1 MLKKYP
7 ERGGESL
14 TISILK
20 AVSFLVFFPF
30 VMAVLMFC
38 IKKASLLR
46 NVIAGLGGFS
56 IMLTAILVGGRAL
69 GMTGTTHNT
78 YLTDTAVQDH
88 IIMGGEIL
96 LMGVVVFLS
105 IKYKKYYAILLSMLG
120 TIPVLWMDLTGNAVE
135 GAAHLRVDFLSAVM
149 ILIVGIVGI
158 LICIYACGYM
168 KDYHNHHT
176 EVEDRSNYFLA
187 LLFVFIGAMFGLI
200 ISDNLGWIYF
210 FWEITSVCSFLLIGY
225 TRTEE
230 AVNNS
235 FRALWMNLL
244 GGCGFAF
251 GLMYCNM
258 HLGISNLSELTEMVP
273 RENMLVM
280 IPVTLFAFAALTKSA
295 QFPFS
300 RWLLGAMVAPT
311 PSSALLHSAT
321 MVKIGVY
328 MLIRLSPMLAGTLTG
343 VMITVIG
350 GFTFFAAS
358 LLAITVSDGKKVLAY
373 STISNLG
380 LITAC
385 AGTGTT
391 EGVWAATMLILFHAV
406 SKSLL
411 FQTVGD
417 IENCMHSRDIEDM
430 HGLIIKLP
438 RLAFIMIIGICGMFM
453 APFGMLVSKWAA
465 LKSFVDSN
473 SVWLVLFLVFGSGST
488 LFYWAK
494 WLGKIC
500 TVIHQ
505 SYELEDI
512 TPRSEMISLFP
523 LTTMI
528 VVMCFAFPWMSNH
541 MIQPILNE
549 AFHKNI
555 PNVIGGSDVVIMMV
569 MVAMIFIIPFGSRFL
584 SIGKKS
590 KMTMSYVSGVNA
602 GDDRHYIN
610 SFGKESPLYMS
621 NWYMTEYFGEDKLLV
636 PSIVISAIIVILMLI
651 IVIGG
656 NI

>member
-1 MLKKYP
+1 M
-7 ERGGESL
+7 
-14 TISILK
+14 TITIPI
-20 AVSFLVFFPF
+20 AVEFLIIFPF

-46 NVIAGLGGFS
+46 NIIAGLGGFS
-56 IMLTAILVGGRAL
+56 IMAIAIWVGVQVLSQAGS
-69 GMTGTTHNT
+69 TKNT
-78 YLTDTAVQDH
+78 YITNAEAYDH
-88 IIMGGEIL
+88 IIMGGEIF
-96 LMGVVVFLS
+96 LMCVVIFLS
-105 IKYKKYYAILLSMLG
+105 IKYKKYYAILLSLIG
-120 TIPVLWMDLTGNAVE
+120 TLPVLWMDLTGNAIT
-135 GAAHLRVDFLSAVM
+135 GKSHLRVDYLSAVM

-168 KDYHNHHT
+168 KDYHNHHV
-176 EVEDRSNYFLA
+176 EVEDRSYYFLA

-200 ISDNLGWIYF
+200 SSDNLGWVYF

-225 TRTEE
+225 TRTQE
-230 AVNNS
+230 AIDNS

-244 GGCGFAF
+244 GGCGVAF

-258 HLGISNLSELTEMVP
+258 SLGIANLSQLTQIVP
-273 RENMLVM
+273 RTNMMVM

-328 MLIRLSPMLAGTLTG
+328 MLIRLSPMLAGTFTG
-343 VMITVIG
+343 IMITVIG

-512 TPRSEMISLFP
+512 TPRSEMISLVP

-528 VVMCFAFPWMSNH
+528 VVMCFAFPWMSDH
-541 MIQPILNE
+541 MIQPVLNE
-549 AFHKNI
+549 AFYKKI
-555 PNVIGGSDVVIMMV
+555 PNVIGGSDVVIMMI
-569 MVAMIFIIPFGSRFL
+569 MVAMIFIIPIGSRVL

-602 GDDRHYIN
+602 GDDRHYID
-610 SFGKESPLYMS
+610 SFGKERPLYMS
-621 NWYMTEYFGEDKLLV
+621 NWYMTEYFGEDKLLA
-636 PSIVISAIIVILMLI
+636 PCIVISAIIVIIMLI

-656 NI
+656 SI

>member
-1 MLKKYP
+1 MKGANTLAN
-7 ERGGESL
+7 
-14 TISILK
+14 ILN
-20 AVSFLVFFPF
+20 AVNFLIIFPF
-30 VMAVLMFC
+30 IIAIIIGLL
-38 IKKASLLR
+38 KKASLFR
-46 NVIAGLGGFS
+46 SAVIILGGF
-56 IMLTAILVGGRAL
+56 T
-69 GMTGTTHNT
+69 
-78 YLTDTAVQDH
+78 
-88 IIMGGEIL
+88 IMGVAIYVAVNV
-96 LMGVVVFLS
+96 LMSGNRAQFMFLEHTELHEHIVVGAEVFLMALVCFLS
-105 IKYKKYYAILLSMLG
+105 IKYKKYYAIIFSLIG
-120 TIPVLWMDLTGNAVE
+120 TIPVLWMDLTKRAVE
-135 GAAHLRVDFLSAVM
+135 GNTHIRIDTFAAVM
-149 ILIVGIVGI
+149 YLIVGFVGI
-158 LICIYACGYM
+158 LICIYASGYM

-176 EVEDRSNYFLA
+176 DVQDRSNYFLA
-187 LLFVFIGAMFGLI
+187 LMFVFLGAMFGLI
-200 ISDNLGWIYF
+200 SSDNLGWIYF
-210 FWEITSVCSFLLIGY
+210 FWEITSVCSFLMIGY
-225 TRTEE
+225 TRTQE
-230 AVNNS
+230 AVDNS

-244 GGCGFAF
+244 GGCGFAA
-251 GLMYCNM
+251 GLMYCNLY
-258 HLGISNLSELTEMVP
+258 LGISNLSQLTDSAASKFV
-273 RENMLVM
+273 LV
-280 IPVTLFAFAALTKSA
+280 PVTLFAFAALTKSA

-328 MLIRLSPMLAGTLTG
+328 MLIRISPIMYNTLTG

-391 EGVWAATMLILFHAV
+391 EGVWAAVMLVLFHAV

-438 RLAFIMIIGICGMFM
+438 RLAFIMMIGICGMFM

-465 LKSFVDSN
+465 LKAFVDSG
-473 SVWLVLFLVFGSGST
+473 SVWLVIFLVFGSGST

-505 SYELEDI
+505 SFELEDI
-512 TPRSEMISLFP
+512 TPRSEMVSMFP
-523 LTTMI
+523 LSTMI
-528 VVMCFAFPWMSNH
+528 VIMCFAFPWMSGN
-541 MIQPILNE
+541 MIQPILDE
-549 AFHKNI
+549 AFHTNI
-555 PNVIGGSDVVIMMV
+555 PDVIGGSDVIIMMI
-569 MVAMIFIIPFGSRFL
+569 MVTMIFMIPIGSRFL

-590 KMTMSYVSGVNA
+590 KMTMSYVAGVNA
-602 GDDRHYIN
+602 GDDRHYID
-610 SFGKESPLYMS
+610 SFGKERALYMS
-621 NWYMTEYFGEDKLLV
+621 NWYMDEFFGEKKLLM
-636 PSIVISAIIVILMLI
+636 PCIIVATVLVAVMLI
-651 IVIGG
+651 IVVGG
-656 NI
+656 AF

>member
-1 MLKKYP
+1 M
-7 ERGGESL
+7 
-14 TISILK
+14 
-20 AVSFLVFFPF
+20 
-30 VMAVLMFC
+30 
-38 IKKASLLR
+38 
-46 NVIAGLGGFS
+46 LGGFT
-56 IMLTAILVGGRAL
+56 IMAAAIYVAVNVLMSGDTSQFMYLEEAEIPNYFIMAGEVFLMCLVC
-69 GMTGTTHNT
+69 
-78 YLTDTAVQDH
+78 
-88 IIMGGEIL
+88 
-96 LMGVVVFLS
+96 FLS
-105 IKYKKYYAILLSMLG
+105 IKYKKYYAILISLVG
-120 TIPVLWMDLTGNAVE
+120 TLPVLWMDLSGNAVE
-135 GAAHLRVDFLSAVM
+135 GSTHLRIDTFAAVM
-149 ILIVGIVGI
+149 YLIVGVVGI
-158 LICIYACGYM
+158 LICIYASGYM
-168 KDYHNHHT
+168 KDYHHHHT
-176 EVEDRSNYFLA
+176 DVADRSNYFLA
-187 LLFVFIGAMFGLI
+187 LMFVFLGAMFGLI
-200 ISDNLGWIYF
+200 SSDNLGWIYF
-210 FWEITSVCSFLLIGY
+210 FWEITSVCSFLMIGY

-244 GGCGFAF
+244 GGVGFAA
-251 GLMYCNM
+251 GLMYTNM
-258 HLGISNLSELTEMVP
+258 NLGMANLSDITDLGTAEFVI
-273 RENMLVM
+273 V
-280 IPVTLFAFAALTKSA
+280 PVTLFAFAALTKSA

-328 MLIRLSPMLAGTLTG
+328 MLIRLSPVMYGTLTG

-391 EGVWAATMLILFHAV
+391 EGVWAAIMLVLFHAV

-465 LKSFVDSN
+465 LKSFVDSG

-505 SYELEDI
+505 SFELEDI
-512 TPRSEMISLFP
+512 TPRSEMVSIFP
-523 LTTMI
+523 LTMMI
-528 VVMCFAFPWMSNH
+528 VVMCFAFPWMSGS
-541 MIQPILNE
+541 MIQPILDE
-549 AFHKNI
+549 AFHTNI
-555 PNVIGGSDVVIMMV
+555 PDVIGGSDVIIMMI
-569 MVAMIFIIPFGSRFL
+569 MVAMIFMIPIGSRIL
-584 SIGKKS
+584 SIGKNS
-590 KMTMSYVSGVNA
+590 KMTMSYVAGVNA
-602 GDDRHYIN
+602 GDDRHYID
-610 SFGKESPLYMS
+610 SFGKERALYMS
-621 NWYMTEYFGEDKLLV
+621 NWYMEDYFGENKLLW
-636 PSIVISAIIVILMLI
+636 PSVIIAAVLVAVMLI
-651 IVIGG
+651 VVVGG
-656 NI
+656 AFKWM

>member
-1 MLKKYP
+1 M
-7 ERGGESL
+7 GA
-14 TISILK
+14 
-20 AVSFLVFFPF
+20 AVYAAVN
-30 VMAVLMFC
+30 VLMSGDTSQFMYLEE
-38 IKKASLLR
+38 SFVPDH
-46 NVIAGLGGFS
+46 VIMAGEVFL
-56 IMLTAILVGGRAL
+56 MCLVC
-69 GMTGTTHNT
+69 
-78 YLTDTAVQDH
+78 
-88 IIMGGEIL
+88 
-96 LMGVVVFLS
+96 FLS
-105 IKYKKYYAILLSMLG
+105 IKYKKYYAILISLAG
-120 TIPVLWMDLTGNAVE
+120 TIPVLWMDLTGKAVE
-135 GAAHLRVDFLSAVM
+135 GNTHFRIDTFAAVM
-149 ILIVGIVGI
+149 YLIVGVVGI
-158 LICIYACGYM
+158 LICIYASGYM
-168 KDYHNHHT
+168 KDYHHHHT
-176 EVEDRSNYFLA
+176 DVLDRSNYFLA
-187 LLFVFIGAMFGLI
+187 LMFVFLGAMFGLI
-200 ISDNLGWIYF
+200 SSDSLSWIYF
-210 FWEITSVCSFLLIGY
+210 FWEITSVCSFLMIGY
-225 TRTEE
+225 TRTQE
-230 AVNNS
+230 AVDNS

-244 GGCGFAF
+244 GGCGFAA

-258 HLGISNLSELTEMVP
+258 ALGISNLSQVTSAVSSEFII
-273 RENMLVM
+273 

-328 MLIRLSPMLAGTLTG
+328 MLIRLSPVMENTLTG
-343 VMITVIG
+343 IMITVIG

-385 AGTGTT
+385 AGTGTR
-391 EGVWAATMLILFHAV
+391 EGVWAAVMLVLFHAV

-465 LKSFVDSN
+465 LKSFVDSG

-505 SYELEDI
+505 SFELEDI
-512 TPRSEMISLFP
+512 TPKSEMVSIFP
-523 LTTMI
+523 LTAMI
-528 VVMCFAFPWMSNH
+528 VIMCFAFPWMSGH
-541 MIQPILNE
+541 MVQPILNE
-549 AFHKNI
+549 AFNDNI
-555 PNVIGGSDVVIMMV
+555 PDVIGRGDVIIMMIMVIM
-569 MVAMIFIIPFGSRFL
+569 IFLIPVGARFL
-584 SIGKKS
+584 SIGKNS
-590 KMTMSYVSGVNA
+590 KMTMSYVAGVNA
-602 GDDRHYIN
+602 GDDRHYID
-610 SFGKESPLYMS
+610 SFGRERALYMS
-621 NWYMTEYFGEDKLLV
+621 NWYMEDFFGEKKLLW
-636 PSIVISAIIVILMLI
+636 PCIWISTVLVLVMLI
-651 IVIGG
+651 VVVGG
-656 NI
+656 AL

>member
-1 MLKKYP
+1 M
-7 ERGGESL
+7 
-14 TISILK
+14 I
-20 AVSFLVFFPF
+20 
-30 VMAVLMFC
+30 
-38 IKKASLLR
+38 
-46 NVIAGLGGFS
+46 GGFS
-56 IMLTAILVGGRAL
+56 IMAAAIYVAVNVLMSDDKTQFLYLEATHTQDKCIMVGEL
-69 GMTGTTHNT
+69 F
-78 YLTDTAVQDH
+78 
-88 IIMGGEIL
+88 
-96 LMGVVVFLS
+96 LMGLVCFLS
-105 IKYKKYYAILLSMLG
+105 IKYKKYYAILLSCAG
-120 TIPVLWMDLTGNAVE
+120 TIPVLWMDLSGNVVE
-135 GAAHLRVDFLSAVM
+135 GNTHLRIDTFAAVM
-149 ILIVGIVGI
+149 YLIVGIVGI
-158 LICIYACGYM
+158 LICIYASGYM
-168 KDYHNHHT
+168 KDYHHHHT
-176 EVEDRSNYFLA
+176 DVADRSNYFLA
-187 LLFVFIGAMFGLI
+187 LMFVFLGAMFGLI
-200 ISDNLGWIYF
+200 SSDNLGWIYF
-210 FWEITSVCSFLLIGY
+210 FWEITSVCSFLMIGY
-225 TRTEE
+225 TRTQE
-230 AVNNS
+230 AVDNS

-244 GGCGFAF
+244 GGCGFAA
-251 GLMYCNM
+251 GLMYANM
-258 HLGISNLSELTEMVP
+258 ALGFSNLSDITGNNTAVAAI
-273 RENMLVM
+273 

-328 MLIRLSPMLAGTLTG
+328 MLIRLSPVMEGTLTG

-391 EGVWAATMLILFHAV
+391 EGVWAAVMLVLFHAV

-417 IENCMHSRDIEDM
+417 IENCMGSRDVEDM

-465 LKSFVDSN
+465 LKSFVDSG

-505 SYELEDI
+505 SFELEDI
-512 TPRSEMISLFP
+512 TPRSEMVSMFP
-523 LTTMI
+523 LTAMI
-528 VVMCFAFPWMSNH
+528 VIMCFAFPKISEV
-541 MIQPILNE
+541 MIQPLLDE
-549 AFHKNI
+549 AFHTKI
-555 PNVIGGSDVVIMMV
+555 PDVIGGGDVIIMIIMV
-569 MVAMIFIIPFGSRFL
+569 CMIFMIPIAARFL
-584 SIGKKS
+584 SIGKDS
-590 KMTMSYVSGVNA
+590 KMTMSYVAGVNA
-602 GDDRHYIN
+602 GDDRHYID
-610 SFGKESPLYMS
+610 SFGKERALYMS
-621 NWYMTEYFGEDKLLV
+621 NWYMEDFFGEKKLLW
-636 PSIVISAIIVILMLI
+636 PSIWVSTVLVLVMLI
-651 IVIGG
+651 VVVGG
-656 NI
+656 AL

>member
-1 MLKKYP
+1 MAIP
-7 ERGGESL
+7 
-14 TISILK
+14 ILN
-20 AVSFLVFFPF
+20 VVYFLILFPF
-30 VMAVLMFC
+30 LMAIIIGLL
-38 IKKASLLR
+38 KYASPFR
-46 NVIAGLGGFS
+46 SAVIMLGGFT
-56 IMLTAILVGGRAL
+56 IMAAAIYVAVNVLMSGDTSQFMYLEDAEIPNHFIMAGEVFLMCLVC
-69 GMTGTTHNT
+69 
-78 YLTDTAVQDH
+78 
-88 IIMGGEIL
+88 
-96 LMGVVVFLS
+96 FLS
-105 IKYKKYYAILLSMLG
+105 IKYKKYYAILISLVG
-120 TIPVLWMDLTGNAVE
+120 TIPVLWMDLSGNAVE
-135 GAAHLRVDFLSAVM
+135 GSTHLRIDTFAAVM
-149 ILIVGIVGI
+149 YLIVGIVGI
-158 LICIYACGYM
+158 LICIYASGYM
-168 KDYHNHHT
+168 KDYHHHHT
-176 EVEDRSNYFLA
+176 DVVDRSNYFLA
-187 LLFVFIGAMFGLI
+187 LMFVFLGAMFGLI
-200 ISDNLGWIYF
+200 SSDNLGWIYF
-210 FWEITSVCSFLLIGY
+210 FWEITSVCSFLMIGY

-244 GGCGFAF
+244 GGVGFAA
-251 GLMYCNM
+251 GLMYTNM
-258 HLGISNLSELTEMVP
+258 YLNMSNLSEITAAGASEVII
-273 RENMLVM
+273 

-328 MLIRLSPMLAGTLTG
+328 MLIRLSPVMQGTLTG

-385 AGTGTT
+385 AGTGTQ
-391 EGVWAATMLILFHAV
+391 EGVWAAVMLVLFHAV

-465 LKSFVDSN
+465 LKSFVESG

-500 TVIHQ
+500 AVIHQ
-505 SYELEDI
+505 SFELEDI
-512 TPRSEMISLFP
+512 TPRSEMVSIIP

-528 VVMCFAFPWMSNH
+528 VIMCFAFPWMSGN
-541 MIQPILNE
+541 MVQPILSE
-549 AFHKNI
+549 AFEGTI
-555 PNVIGGSDVVIMMV
+555 ENVIGGSDVIIMMI
-569 MVAMIFIIPFGSRFL
+569 MVAMVFMIPIGSRIL
-584 SIGKKS
+584 SIGKNS
-590 KMTMSYVSGVNA
+590 KMTMSYVAGVNA
-602 GDDRHYIN
+602 GDDRHYID
-610 SFGKESPLYMS
+610 SFGKERALYMS
-621 NWYMTEYFGEDKLLV
+621 NWYMEDYFGEKKLLW
-636 PSIVISAIIVILMLI
+636 PSIIVAAVLVAVMLI
-651 IVIGG
+651 VVVGG

>member
-1 MLKKYP
+1 MA
-7 ERGGESL
+7 
-14 TISILK
+14 ISTLVNFLIL
-20 AVSFLVFFPF
+20 FPF
-30 VMAVLMFC
+30 VIAALIF
-38 IKKASLLR
+38 IQREATPLR
-46 NVIAGLGGFS
+46 SITIIVGGFT
-56 IMLTAILVGGRAL
+56 IMIAAIYVAVTVLSSGDTSQFQYH
-69 GMTGTTHNT
+69 METGIPEK
-78 YLTDTAVQDH
+78 V
-88 IIMGGEIL
+88 IICGEIF
-96 LMGVVVFLS
+96 LMCLVCFLS
-105 IKYKKYYAILLSMLG
+105 IKYKKYYAILLSLAG
-120 TIPVLWMDLTGNAVE
+120 TIPVLWMDLSGRAVE
-135 GAAHLRVDFLSAVM
+135 GNAQIRVDTLAAVM
-149 ILIVGIVGI
+149 YLIVGIVGI
-158 LICIYACGYM
+158 LICVYASGYM
-168 KDYHNHHT
+168 RDYHHHHKD
-176 EVEDRSNYFLA
+176 VQDRSGYFLSMM
-187 LLFVFIGAMFGLI
+187 FVFLGAMFGLI
-200 ISDNLGWIYF
+200 SSDSLGFIYF
-210 FWEITSVCSFLLIGY
+210 FWEITSVCSFLMIGY
-225 TRTEE
+225 TRTQE

-251 GLMYCNM
+251 GLMYCNIA
-258 HLGISNLSELTEMVP
+258 LGISNLSQVTDV
-273 RENMLVM
+273 NGTVSVI

-328 MLIRLSPMLAGTLTG
+328 MLIRLSPVMEGTLTG
-343 VMITVIG
+343 IMITVIG

-391 EGVWAATMLILFHAV
+391 EGVWAAVMLVLFHAV

-417 IENCMHSRDIEDM
+417 IENCMGSRDIEDM

-465 LKSFVDSN
+465 LKSFVDSG

-505 SYELEDI
+505 SFELEDI
-512 TPRSEMISLFP
+512 TPRSEEVSIFP
-523 LTTMI
+523 LTVMI
-528 VVMCFAFPWMSNH
+528 IVMCFAFPWMSGH
-541 MIQPILNE
+541 MIQPILDE
-549 AFHKNI
+549 AFHTNI
-555 PNVIGGSDVVIMMV
+555 PDVIGGSDVIIMMI
-569 MVAMIFIIPFGSRFL
+569 MVAMIFAVPIGSRFL
-584 SIGKKS
+584 SIGKNS
-590 KMTMSYVSGVNA
+590 KMTMSYVAGVNA
-602 GDDRHYIN
+602 GDDRHYID
-610 SFGKESPLYMS
+610 SFGKERALYMS
-621 NWYMTEYFGEDKLLV
+621 NWYMEDFFGEKKILWPCIWIATVLV
-636 PSIVISAIIVILMLI
+636 LVMLI
-651 IVIGG
+651 VVVGG
-656 NI
+656 AI

>member
-1 MLKKYP
+1 MAIPNVVNFL
-7 ERGGESL
+7 
-14 TISILK
+14 IL
-20 AVSFLVFFPF
+20 FPF
-30 VMAVLMFC
+30 VLAALIFIQKEATPLRSIVIILGGFTIMIAAVYVAVNVLMSGDTSQYMYLTETHIPDKF
-38 IKKASLLR
+38 
-46 NVIAGLGGFS
+46 VIAGEIFL
-56 IMLTAILVGGRAL
+56 MCLVC
-69 GMTGTTHNT
+69 
-78 YLTDTAVQDH
+78 
-88 IIMGGEIL
+88 
-96 LMGVVVFLS
+96 FLS
-105 IKYKKYYAILLSMLG
+105 IKYKKIYAILLSLVG
-120 TIPVLWMDLTGNAVE
+120 TIPVLWMDLSGRVVE
-135 GAAHLRVDFLSAVM
+135 GNTHLRIDTFAAVM
-149 ILIVGIVGI
+149 YLIVGIVGI
-158 LICIYACGYM
+158 LICIYASGYM
-168 KDYHNHHT
+168 KDYHHHHT
-176 EVEDRSNYFLA
+176 DVQDRSNYFLA
-187 LLFVFIGAMFGLI
+187 LMFVFLGAMFGLI
-200 ISDNLGWIYF
+200 SSDNLGWIYF
-210 FWEITSVCSFLLIGY
+210 FWEITSVCSFLMIGY
-225 TRTEE
+225 TRTQE
-230 AVNNS
+230 AVDNS

-244 GGCGFAF
+244 GGCGFAA
-251 GLMYCNM
+251 GLMYCNIA
-258 HLGISNLSELTEMVP
+258 LGISNLSQVTDV
-273 RENMLVM
+273 NGTITV
-280 IPVTLFAFAALTKSA
+280 IVPVTLFAFAALTKSA

-328 MLIRLSPMLAGTLTG
+328 MLIRLSPVMEGTLTG

-350 GFTFFAAS
+350 GFTFFVAS

-391 EGVWAATMLILFHAV
+391 EGVWAAVMLVLFHAV

-465 LKSFVDSN
+465 LKSFVDSG

-505 SYELEDI
+505 SFELEDI
-512 TPRSEMISLFP
+512 TPRSEMVSMFP

-528 VVMCFAFPWMSNH
+528 IVMCFAFPWMSGH
-541 MIQPILNE
+541 MIQPILDE
-549 AFHKNI
+549 AFHTNI
-555 PNVIGGSDVVIMMV
+555 PDVIGGSDVIIMMI
-569 MVAMIFIIPFGSRFL
+569 MVAMIFAIPIGSRFL
-584 SIGKKS
+584 SIGKNS
-590 KMTMSYVSGVNA
+590 KMTMSYVAGVNA
-602 GDDRHYIN
+602 GDDRHYID
-610 SFGKESPLYMS
+610 SFGKERALYMS
-621 NWYMTEYFGEDKLLV
+621 NWYMEDFFGEKKLLW
-636 PSIVISAIIVILMLI
+636 PCIWISTVLVLVMLI
-651 IVIGG
+651 VVVGG
-656 NI
+656 AI

>member
-1 MLKKYP
+1 MI
-7 ERGGESL
+7 GGF
-14 TISILK
+14 TI
-20 AVSFLVFFPF
+20 
-30 VMAVLMFC
+30 MAVAIYVAVNVLMSGDTSQFMYLEE
-38 IKKASLLR
+38 AHAADT
-46 NVIAGLGGFS
+46 VIICGEVFL
-56 IMLTAILVGGRAL
+56 MCLVC
-69 GMTGTTHNT
+69 
-78 YLTDTAVQDH
+78 
-88 IIMGGEIL
+88 
-96 LMGVVVFLS
+96 FLS
-105 IKYKKYYAILLSMLG
+105 IKYKKYYAILISMAG
-120 TIPVLWMDLTGNAVE
+120 TLPVLWMDLTGKAVE
-135 GAAHLRVDFLSAVM
+135 GNTHFRIDTFAAVM
-149 ILIVGIVGI
+149 YLIVGIVGI
-158 LICIYACGYM
+158 LICIYASGYM
-168 KDYHNHHT
+168 KDYHHHHT
-176 EVEDRSNYFLA
+176 DVVDRSNYFLA
-187 LLFVFIGAMFGLI
+187 LMFVFLGAMFGLI
-200 ISDNLGWIYF
+200 SSDSLSWIYF
-210 FWEITSVCSFLLIGY
+210 FWEITSVCSFLMIGY
-225 TRTEE
+225 TRTQE
-230 AVNNS
+230 AVDNS

-244 GGCGFAF
+244 GGCGFAA
-251 GLMYCNM
+251 GLMYSNM
-258 HLGISNLSELTEMVP
+258 ALGISNLSQVTSAEASKVI
-273 RENMLVM
+273 M

-328 MLIRLSPMLAGTLTG
+328 MLIRLSPVMEGTLTG

-391 EGVWAATMLILFHAV
+391 EGVWAAVMLVLFHAV

-465 LKSFVDSN
+465 LKSFVDSG

-505 SYELEDI
+505 SFELEDI
-512 TPRSEMISLFP
+512 TPKSEMVSIFP
-523 LTTMI
+523 LTAMI
-528 VVMCFAFPWMSNH
+528 VVMCFAFPWMSGH
-541 MIQPILNE
+541 MVQPILNE
-549 AFHKNI
+549 AFHTNI
-555 PNVIGGSDVVIMMV
+555 PDVIGGSDVVIMMI
-569 MVAMIFIIPFGSRFL
+569 MVTMIFMIPIGARFL
-584 SIGKKS
+584 SIGKNS
-590 KMTMSYVSGVNA
+590 KMTMSYVAGVNA
-602 GDDRHYIN
+602 GDDRHYID
-610 SFGKESPLYMS
+610 SFGKERALYMS
-621 NWYMTEYFGEDKLLV
+621 NWYMEDFFGEKKLLWPCIWIATV
-636 PSIVISAIIVILMLI
+636 LVLVMLI
-651 IVIGG
+651 VVVGG
-656 NI
+656 ALHV

>member
-1 MLKKYP
+1 M
-7 ERGGESL
+7 

-20 AVSFLVFFPF
+20 AVDFLIFFPF
-30 VMAVLMFC
+30 VMAVLMFI
-38 IKKASLLR
+38 IKRASLLR
-46 NVIAGLGGFS
+46 NIVAGLGGFS
-56 IMLTAILVGGRAL
+56 IMITAIMAGIRVL
-69 GMTGTTHNT
+69 GMNGTTHNT
-78 YLTDTAVQDH
+78 YLTETSVYDH

-96 LMGVVVFLS
+96 LMCIVVFLS
-105 IKYKKYYAILLSMLG
+105 IKYKKYYAILLSMFG
-120 TIPVLWMDLTGNAVE
+120 TIPVLWMDLSGKALE
-135 GAAHLRVDFLSAVM
+135 GSAHLRVDFLSAVM

-200 ISDNLGWIYF
+200 VSDNLGWIYF

-225 TRTEE
+225 TRTQE
-230 AVNNS
+230 AINNS

-258 HLGISNLSELTEMVP
+258 NLKVSNLSQLTQIVP
-273 RENMLVM
+273 RQNMLVM

-328 MLIRLSPMLAGTLTG
+328 MLIRLSPMLAGTFTG

-417 IENCMHSRDIEDM
+417 IENCMHSRDVEDM

-438 RLAFIMIIGICGMFM
+438 KLAFIMIIGICGMFM

-512 TPRSEMISLFP
+512 TPRSEMISLVP

-528 VVMCFAFPWMSNH
+528 VVMCFAFPWMSDH

-555 PNVIGGSDVVIMMV
+555 PNVIGGSDVVIMMI
-569 MVAMIFIIPFGSRFL
+569 MVAMIFIIPIGSRFL
-584 SIGKKS
+584 AIGKKS
-590 KMTMSYVSGVNA
+590 KMTMSYVAGVNA
-602 GDDRHYIN
+602 GDDRHYID
-610 SFGKESPLYMS
+610 SFGKERALYMS
-621 NWYMTEYFGEDKLLV
+621 NWYMTDYFGEDKLLA
-636 PSIVISAIIVILMLI
+636 PSIVISAIIVVVMLV

>member
-1 MLKKYP
+1 M
-7 ERGGESL
+7 
-14 TISILK
+14 
-20 AVSFLVFFPF
+20 
-30 VMAVLMFC
+30 
-38 IKKASLLR
+38 
-46 NVIAGLGGFS
+46 LGGFT
-56 IMLTAILVGGRAL
+56 IMAAAIYVAVNVLMSGDTSQFMYLEDAEIPNYVIMAGEVFLMCLVC
-69 GMTGTTHNT
+69 
-78 YLTDTAVQDH
+78 
-88 IIMGGEIL
+88 
-96 LMGVVVFLS
+96 FLS
-105 IKYKKYYAILLSMLG
+105 IKYKKYYAIIISLVG
-120 TIPVLWMDLTGNAVE
+120 TIPVLWMDLSGNAVE
-135 GAAHLRVDFLSAVM
+135 GNTHLRIDTFAAVM
-149 ILIVGIVGI
+149 YLIVGIVGI
-158 LICIYACGYM
+158 LICIYASGYM
-168 KDYHNHHT
+168 KDYHHHHT
-176 EVEDRSNYFLA
+176 DVADRSNYFLA
-187 LLFVFIGAMFGLI
+187 LMFVFLGAMFGLI
-200 ISDNLGWIYF
+200 SSDNLGWIYF
-210 FWEITSVCSFLLIGY
+210 FWEITSVCSFLMIGY

-244 GGCGFAF
+244 GGVGFAA
-251 GLMYCNM
+251 GLMYCNLQ
-258 HLGISNLSELTEMVP
+258 LGMSNLSEITDIGAAEFVI
-273 RENMLVM
+273 
-280 IPVTLFAFAALTKSA
+280 IPATLFAFAALTKSA

-328 MLIRLSPMLAGTLTG
+328 MLIRLSPVMYGTLTG
-343 VMITVIG
+343 IMITVIG

-391 EGVWAATMLILFHAV
+391 EGVWAAVMLVLFHAV

-465 LKSFVDSN
+465 LKSFVDSG

-505 SYELEDI
+505 SFELEDI
-512 TPRSEMISLFP
+512 TPRSELVSIFP
-523 LTTMI
+523 LTSLI
-528 VVMCFAFPWMSNH
+528 IIMCFAFPWMSGH
-541 MIQPILNE
+541 MIQPILDE
-549 AFHKNI
+549 AFHANI
-555 PNVIGGSDVVIMMV
+555 PDVIGGSDVIIMMI
-569 MVAMIFIIPFGSRFL
+569 MVAMVFMIPIGSRFL
-584 SIGKKS
+584 SIGKNS
-590 KMTMSYVSGVNA
+590 KMTMSYVAGVNA
-602 GDDRHYIN
+602 GDDRHYID
-610 SFGKESPLYMS
+610 SFGKERALYMS
-621 NWYMTEYFGEDKLLV
+621 NWYMEDYFGEKKLLWPCIWV
-636 PSIVISAIIVILMLI
+636 AAVLVAVMLI
-651 IVIGG
+651 IVVGG
-656 NI
+656 AI

>member
-1 MLKKYP
+1 MPMLPAVEFLVLFPFLMGLIMLFVPKQLTSL
-7 ERGGESL
+7 RSVVAGIGGFA
-14 TISILK
+14 IM
-20 AVSFLVFFPF
+20 AVSIATAVTVLVSKEGETNAFLEHAALPEIF
-30 VMAVLMFC
+30 
-38 IKKASLLR
+38 I
-46 NVIAGLGGFS
+46 IAG
-56 IMLTAILVGGRAL
+56 
-69 GMTGTTHNT
+69 
-78 YLTDTAVQDH
+78 
-88 IIMGGEIL
+88 EL
-96 LMGVVVFLS
+96 LLFAVVVFLS
-105 IKYKKYYAILLSMLG
+105 LKYHKYYCILLGAMG
-120 TIPVLWMDLTGNAVE
+120 TLPVLWMDLTGRAE
-135 GAAHLRVDFLSAVM
+135 TEACHLRVDYLSAVM
-149 ILIVGIVGI
+149 ILIVGIVGV

-168 KDYHNHHT
+168 RDYHEHH
-176 EVEDRSNYFLA
+176 DDIPNRSNYFLA
-187 LLFVFIGAMFGLI
+187 LLFVFLGAMFGLI
-200 ISDNLGWIYF
+200 CSDNLGFIFF

-225 TRTEE
+225 TRSEE

-244 GGCGFAF
+244 GGMGFAF
-251 GLMYCNM
+251 GLMYCNLQ
-258 HLGISNLSELTEMVP
+258 LGIYTLYDLTKLDPAANEV
-273 RENMLVM
+273 LL

-328 MLIRLSPMLAGTLTG
+328 MLLRLSPMLRGNLTG
-343 VMITVIG
+343 IMISVIG

-385 AGTGTT
+385 AGTGTP
-391 EGVWAATMLILFHAV
+391 EGMWAATMLILFHAV

-438 RLAFIMIIGICGMFM
+438 KLAFIMIIGICGMFM

-494 WLGKIC
+494 WLGSIC
-500 TVIHQ
+500 AVIHQ
-505 SYELEDI
+505 SVDLEDI
-512 TPRSEMISLFP
+512 TPRSEYISIIP

-528 VVMCFAFPWMSNH
+528 VIMCFAFPWMSNH
-541 MIQPILNE
+541 MVQPVLNE
-549 AFHKNI
+549 AYHTNI
-555 PNVIGGSDVVIMMV
+555 PNVIGGSDVVIMII
-569 MVAMIFIIPFGSRFL
+569 MVAMVFLIPIGSRVL
-584 SIGKKS
+584 ALGKTD
-590 KMTMSYVSGVNA
+590 KMTMSYMAGVNA
-602 GDDRHYIN
+602 GDDRHYVD
-610 SFGKESPLYMS
+610 SFGKERALYIS
-621 NWYMTEYFGEDKLLV
+621 NWYMEQIFGEKRLLV
-636 PSIVISAIIVILMLI
+636 PCICISAVIVALMVIIV
-651 IVIGG
+651 VGG
-656 NI
+656 AWV

>member
-1 MLKKYP
+1 MYVKGANTLANFLNLVYF
-7 ERGGESL
+7 L
-14 TISILK
+14 IL
-20 AVSFLVFFPF
+20 FPF
-30 VMAVLMFC
+30 CMAIIISLFKHASMFR
-38 IKKASLLR
+38 SLLIMMGGLAIMGVAVYVAV
-46 NVIAGLGGFS
+46 NVLLSGDTSKFVYLEHAEIPEK
-56 IMLTAILVGGRAL
+56 AILC
-69 GMTGTTHNT
+69 
-78 YLTDTAVQDH
+78 
-88 IIMGGEIL
+88 GEVF
-96 LMGVVVFLS
+96 LMVLVCFLS
-105 IKYKKYYAILLSMLG
+105 IKYKKYYAILFSLVG
-120 TIPVLWMDLTGNAVE
+120 TIPVLWMDLTHKAIEGNTCIRIDTFA
-135 GAAHLRVDFLSAVM
+135 AVM
-149 ILIVGIVGI
+149 YLIVGFVGI
-158 LICIYACGYM
+158 LICIYASGYM
-168 KDYHNHHT
+168 KDYHHHHT
-176 EVEDRSNYFLA
+176 DVEDRSGYFLA
-187 LLFVFIGAMFGLI
+187 LMFVFLGAMFGLI
-200 ISDNLGWIYF
+200 SSDNLGFIYF
-210 FWEITSVCSFLLIGY
+210 FWEITSVCSFLMIGY

-244 GGCGFAF
+244 GGCGFAA

-258 HLGISNLSELTEMVP
+258 VLGISNLSQITPQAAGSIIV
-273 RENMLVM
+273 
-280 IPVTLFAFAALTKSA
+280 PVTLFAFAALTKSA

-328 MLIRLSPMLAGTLTG
+328 MLIRLAPVMYGTLTG
-343 VMITVIG
+343 IMITVIG

-391 EGVWAATMLILFHAV
+391 EGVWAAVMLVLFHAV

-417 IENCMHSRDIEDM
+417 IENCMGSRDIEDM

-465 LKSFVDSN
+465 LKSFVDSG

-500 TVIHQ
+500 AVIHQ
-505 SYELEDI
+505 SFELEDI
-512 TPRSEMISLFP
+512 TPRSEMVSILP
-523 LTTMI
+523 LKTMI
-528 VVMCFAFPWMSNH
+528 VVMCFAFPWMSGN
-541 MIQPILNE
+541 MIQPILDE
-549 AFHKNI
+549 AYHTNI
-555 PNVIGGSDVVIMMV
+555 PDVIGGSDVIIMMI
-569 MVAMIFIIPFGSRFL
+569 MVAMVFIIPIGSRFL
-584 SIGKKS
+584 SIGKNS
-590 KMTMSYVSGVNA
+590 KMTMSYVAGVNA
-602 GDDRHYIN
+602 GDDRHYID
-610 SFGKESPLYMS
+610 SFGKERALYMS
-621 NWYMTEYFGEDKLLV
+621 NWYMDEIFGEKKFLKPCIYVATVLV
-636 PSIVISAIIVILMLI
+636 AVMLI
-651 IVIGG
+651 VVVGG
-656 NI
+656 AI

>member
-1 MLKKYP
+1 M
-7 ERGGESL
+7 
-14 TISILK
+14 
-20 AVSFLVFFPF
+20 
-30 VMAVLMFC
+30 
-38 IKKASLLR
+38 
-46 NVIAGLGGFS
+46 LGGFT
-56 IMLTAILVGGRAL
+56 IMAAAIYVAVNVLMSGDTSQFMYLEKAEIPNYFIMAGEVFLMCLVC
-69 GMTGTTHNT
+69 
-78 YLTDTAVQDH
+78 
-88 IIMGGEIL
+88 
-96 LMGVVVFLS
+96 FLS
-105 IKYKKYYAILLSMLG
+105 IKYKKYYAILISLVG
-120 TIPVLWMDLTGNAVE
+120 TIPVLWMDLTGKAVE
-135 GAAHLRVDFLSAVM
+135 GNTHLRIDTFAAVM
-149 ILIVGIVGI
+149 YLIVGIVGI
-158 LICIYACGYM
+158 LICIYASGYM
-168 KDYHNHHT
+168 KDYHHHHT
-176 EVEDRSNYFLA
+176 DVADRSNYFLA
-187 LLFVFIGAMFGLI
+187 LMFVFLGAMFGLI
-200 ISDNLGWIYF
+200 SSDNLGWIYF
-210 FWEITSVCSFLLIGY
+210 FWEITSVCSFLMIGY

-244 GGCGFAF
+244 GGVGFGL
-251 GLMYCNM
+251 GLMYTNM
-258 HLGISNLSELTEMVP
+258 QLGMSNLSEITNTGAAEFVI
-273 RENMLVM
+273 V
-280 IPVTLFAFAALTKSA
+280 PVTLFAFAALTKSA

-328 MLIRLSPMLAGTLTG
+328 MLIRLSPVMYGTLTG
-343 VMITVIG
+343 IMITVIG

-391 EGVWAATMLILFHAV
+391 EGVWAAIMLVLFHAV

-465 LKSFVDSN
+465 LKSFVDSG

-505 SYELEDI
+505 SFELEDI
-512 TPRSEMISLFP
+512 TPRSEMVSIFP
-523 LTTMI
+523 LTMMI
-528 VVMCFAFPWMSNH
+528 VVMCFAFPWMSGS
-541 MIQPILNE
+541 MVQPILDE
-549 AFHKNI
+549 AFHTNI
-555 PNVIGGSDVVIMMV
+555 PDVIGGSDVIIMMI
-569 MVAMIFIIPFGSRFL
+569 MVAMIFMIPIGSRFL
-584 SIGKKS
+584 SIGKNS
-590 KMTMSYVSGVNA
+590 KMTMSYVAGVNA
-602 GDDRHYIN
+602 GDDRHYID
-610 SFGKESPLYMS
+610 SFGKERALYMS
-621 NWYMTEYFGEDKLLV
+621 NWYMEDYFGEKKLLW
-636 PSIVISAIIVILMLI
+636 PSVIIAAVLVAVMLI
-651 IVIGG
+651 VVVGG
-656 NI
+656 AF

>member
-1 MLKKYP
+1 
-7 ERGGESL
+7 
-14 TISILK
+14 
-20 AVSFLVFFPF
+20 
-30 VMAVLMFC
+30 MA
-38 IKKASLLR
+38 IIIGLLR
-46 NVIAGLGGFS
+46 YYSPFRSAVIMLGGFT
-56 IMLTAILVGGRAL
+56 IMAAAIYVAVNVLMSGDTSQFMYLEDAEIPNYVIMAGEVFLMCLVC
-69 GMTGTTHNT
+69 
-78 YLTDTAVQDH
+78 
-88 IIMGGEIL
+88 
-96 LMGVVVFLS
+96 FLS
-105 IKYKKYYAILLSMLG
+105 IKYKKYYAIIISLVG
-120 TIPVLWMDLTGNAVE
+120 TIPVLWMDLSGNAVE
-135 GAAHLRVDFLSAVM
+135 GNTHLRIDTFAAVM
-149 ILIVGIVGI
+149 YLIVGIVGI
-158 LICIYACGYM
+158 LICIYASGYM
-168 KDYHNHHT
+168 KDYHHHHT
-176 EVEDRSNYFLA
+176 DVADRSNYFLA
-187 LLFVFIGAMFGLI
+187 LMFVFLGAMFGLI
-200 ISDNLGWIYF
+200 SSDNLGWIYF
-210 FWEITSVCSFLLIGY
+210 FWEITSVCSFLMIGY

-244 GGCGFAF
+244 GGVGFAA
-251 GLMYCNM
+251 GLMYCNLQ
-258 HLGISNLSELTEMVP
+258 LGMSNLSEITDIGAAEFVI
-273 RENMLVM
+273 
-280 IPVTLFAFAALTKSA
+280 IPATLFAFAALTKSA

-328 MLIRLSPMLAGTLTG
+328 MLIRLSPVMYGTLTG
-343 VMITVIG
+343 IMITVIG

-391 EGVWAATMLILFHAV
+391 EGVWAAVMLVLFHAV

-465 LKSFVDSN
+465 LKSFVDSG

-505 SYELEDI
+505 SFEIEDI
-512 TPRSEMISLFP
+512 TPRSEMVSIFP

-528 VVMCFAFPWMSNH
+528 VVMCFAFPWMSGN
-541 MIQPILNE
+541 MIQPILDE
-549 AFHKNI
+549 AFNTNI
-555 PNVIGGSDVVIMMV
+555 PDVIGGSDVIIMMI
-569 MVAMIFIIPFGSRFL
+569 MVAMIFMIPIGSRIM
-584 SIGKKS
+584 SIGKNS
-590 KMTMSYVSGVNA
+590 KMSMSYVAGVNA
-602 GDDRHYIN
+602 GDDRHYID
-610 SFGKESPLYMS
+610 SFGKERALYMS
-621 NWYMTEYFGEDKLLV
+621 NWYMEDYFGEKKLLW
-636 PSIVISAIIVILMLI
+636 PSIIVAAVLVAVMLI
-651 IVIGG
+651 VVVGG
-656 NI
+656 AF

>member
-1 MLKKYP
+1 MAIPNVVNFL
-7 ERGGESL
+7 
-14 TISILK
+14 IL
-20 AVSFLVFFPF
+20 FPF
-30 VMAVLMFC
+30 VLAALIFIQKEATPLRSIVIILGGFTIMIAAVYVAVNVLMSGDTSQYMYLTETHIPDKF
-38 IKKASLLR
+38 
-46 NVIAGLGGFS
+46 VIAGEIFL
-56 IMLTAILVGGRAL
+56 MCLVC
-69 GMTGTTHNT
+69 
-78 YLTDTAVQDH
+78 
-88 IIMGGEIL
+88 
-96 LMGVVVFLS
+96 FLS
-105 IKYKKYYAILLSMLG
+105 IKYKKIYAILLSLVG
-120 TIPVLWMDLTGNAVE
+120 TIPVLWMDLSGRVVE
-135 GAAHLRVDFLSAVM
+135 GNTHFRIDTFAAVM
-149 ILIVGIVGI
+149 YLIVGIVGI
-158 LICIYACGYM
+158 LICIYASGYM
-168 KDYHNHHT
+168 KDYHHHHT
-176 EVEDRSNYFLA
+176 DVQDRSNYFLA
-187 LLFVFIGAMFGLI
+187 LMFVFLGAMFGLI
-200 ISDNLGWIYF
+200 SSDNLGWIYF
-210 FWEITSVCSFLLIGY
+210 FWEITSVCSFLMIGY
-225 TRTEE
+225 TRTQE
-230 AVNNS
+230 AVDNS

-244 GGCGFAF
+244 GGCGFAA
-251 GLMYCNM
+251 GLMYCNIA
-258 HLGISNLSELTEMVP
+258 LGISNLSQVTDV
-273 RENMLVM
+273 NGTITV
-280 IPVTLFAFAALTKSA
+280 IVPVTLFAFAALTKSA

-328 MLIRLSPMLAGTLTG
+328 MLIRLSPVMEGTLTG

-350 GFTFFAAS
+350 GFTFFVAS

-391 EGVWAATMLILFHAV
+391 EGVWAAVMLVLFHAV

-465 LKSFVDSN
+465 LKSFVDSG

-505 SYELEDI
+505 SFELEDI
-512 TPRSEMISLFP
+512 TPRSEMVSMLP

-528 VVMCFAFPWMSNH
+528 IVMCFAFPWMSAH
-541 MIQPILNE
+541 MIQPILDE
-549 AFHKNI
+549 AFHTNI
-555 PNVIGGSDVVIMMV
+555 PDVIGGSDVIIMMI
-569 MVAMIFIIPFGSRFL
+569 MVAMIFAIPIGSRFL
-584 SIGKKS
+584 SIGKNS
-590 KMTMSYVSGVNA
+590 KMTMSYVAGVNA
-602 GDDRHYIN
+602 GDDRHYID
-610 SFGKESPLYMS
+610 SFGKERALYMS
-621 NWYMTEYFGEDKLLV
+621 NWYMEDFFGEKKLLW
-636 PSIVISAIIVILMLI
+636 PCIWISTVLVLVMLI
-651 IVIGG
+651 VVVGG
-656 NI
+656 AI